1 MEEKKIDT
9 LQNLV
14 IIAKPKLK
22 DKLSAL
28 LIENGARSINTTYG
42 HGSVSKSILAQAFGL
57 DAEQKKVI
65 LSCLIK
71 TQGAKKIIDILY
83 NEYNFNKP
91 NSGIAFT
98 MSVEGLMF

>member
-9 LQNLV
+9 LQNFV

-22 DKLSAL
+22 DKLSTL
-28 LIENGARSINTTYG
+28 LIKNGAHAINTVYG

-71 TQGAKKIIDILY
+71 TESAKKIINILY
-83 NEYNFNKP
+83 AEYNFNKP
-91 NSGIAFT
+91 NSGIAFAVP
-98 MSVEGLMF
+98 VEGLMF